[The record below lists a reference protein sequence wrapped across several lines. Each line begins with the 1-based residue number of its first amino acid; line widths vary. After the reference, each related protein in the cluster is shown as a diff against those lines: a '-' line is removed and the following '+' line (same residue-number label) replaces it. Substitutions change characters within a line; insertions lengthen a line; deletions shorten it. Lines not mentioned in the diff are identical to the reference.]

1 MNKKE
6 LIKAIADRTGM
17 SFKDTEKT
25 IDGFVDV
32 ATGNLRAGKEVKLPG
47 FGNFQVVQRAAR
59 QARNPYTGGM
69 ISVAA
74 KKAMKFKA
82 SKHLKDLINS

>member
-6 LIKAIADRTGM
+6 LIKAIADRTGL
-17 SFKDTEKT
+17 SLKDTEKT

-59 QARNPYTGGM
+59 QARNPHTGGM

-82 SKHLKDLINS
+82 SKNLKDLINS